1 MRQTT
6 DDTDEHQSIDA
17 KMALLTDKKE
27 DLLSGILANWDKVEK
42 SSVKAKV
49 LTKAQRN
56 YRRGMDDGYN
66 GVVDAIAIIQSYPD
80 FERIQPELIALRDKV
95 SGMDPKEASE
105 LIKAESGALFGDIAG
120 VNAVKSLVGKAR
132 RSLKKEKIEKG
143 MEQLDKALVQL
154 DEEIAWRKA
163 AAPAVLP
170 VLQSFEK
177 DVRITI
183 GLRAQD
189 RLPDYL
195 VPSIARCRSQ
205 HRDIS
210 LNF

>member
-1 MRQTT
+1 
-6 DDTDEHQSIDA
+6 
-17 KMALLTDKKE
+17 
-27 DLLSGILANWDKVEK
+27 
-42 SSVKAKV
+42 
-49 LTKAQRN
+49 
-56 YRRGMDDGYN
+56 MDDGYN
-66 GVVDAIAIIQSYPD
+66 GVVDAMAIIQAGSD
-80 FERIQPELIALRDKV
+80 FERIKPDLIALRDKV
-95 SGMDPKEASE
+95 VGMEPKEASE

-132 RSLKKEKIEKG
+132 RSLKKEKLEKG
-143 MEQLDKALVQL
+143 MEQFDKALVQL
-154 DEEIAWRKA
+154 DEEIAWRKVA
-163 AAPAVLP
+163 VPAVLP

-177 DVRITI
+177 DVRMTI

-195 VPSIARCRSQ
+195 VPQIARCRSA